1 MKKFLIDLIFIFCLV
16 LSITLYFSP
25 DSSNEMFGKD
35 EALLCLRGG
44 WTINSD
50 ECPQR
55 QNPLSY
61 RSRSTSTYAAPQ
73 LPDLPPPTDNFSDN
87 SDSENELNWDKRK
100 NNPDS
105 WSQYQQDCQDQ
116 SKKGQTCDLV
126 EIVSRIKE
134 DTRLINLAETAG
146 KNQAIQDEIN
156 LMIEKLRLGNENC
169 GRGRKTLFRNVKELR
184 GNEGGL
190 VYYRKADG
198 KIEILG
204 KSDKVKRNQQK
215 VINILKDLY

>member
-44 WTINSD
+44 WTSNSD
-50 ECPQR
+50 ECPK
-55 QNPLSY
+55 PLTY
-61 RSRSTSTYAAPQ
+61 RGTGRYVAPQ
-73 LPDLPPPTDNFSDN
+73 LPDLPPPPDNFSEN

-105 WSQYQQDCQDQ
+105 WSQYQQDCQNQ
-116 SKKGQTCDLV
+116 SKKGQTSDLV

-134 DTRLINLAETAG
+134 DTRLINLAEKAG
-146 KNQAIQDEIN
+146 KNQDIQDEIN

-169 GRGRKTLFRNVKELR
+169 GRGKKTLFRNGKELR
-184 GNEGGL
+184 GNQGGR

-204 KSDKVKRNQQK
+204 KSDKVERNQQK